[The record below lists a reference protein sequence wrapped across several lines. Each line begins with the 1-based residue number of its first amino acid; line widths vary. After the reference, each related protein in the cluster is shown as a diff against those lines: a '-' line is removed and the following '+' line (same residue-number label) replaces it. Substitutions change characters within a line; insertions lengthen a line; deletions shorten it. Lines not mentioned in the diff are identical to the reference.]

1 MLLGNLEPS
10 TKCSENDKFMDLNV
24 FCNLKHEADRSEK
37 RLLTALRSGYPILK
51 ETSKAT
57 FSNSELS
64 RLLPSGLRSKPS
76 EQDVCSQTDT
86 ITAVPD
92 ERTGYW

>member
-1 MLLGNLEPS
+1 MYPS
-10 TKCSENDKFMDLNV
+10 AFY
-24 FCNLKHEADRSEK
+24 NLKREAARSEK
-37 RLLTALRSGYPILK
+37 CLLTALRSGYHILT
-51 ETSKAT
+51 ETSNAT

-64 RLLPSGLRSKPS
+64 SLLPSGLRSKPS